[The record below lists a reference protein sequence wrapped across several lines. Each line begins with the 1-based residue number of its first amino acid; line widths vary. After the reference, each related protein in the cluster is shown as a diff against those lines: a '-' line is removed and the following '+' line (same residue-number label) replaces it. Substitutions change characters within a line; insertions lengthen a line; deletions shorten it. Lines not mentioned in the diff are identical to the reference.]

1 MKFQE
6 YLQRTIDVATVEK
19 NVLDQLCELLATGK
33 KLDQIQIRAAKS
45 ALQVLIENTIGK
57 GKQILK
63 HFQCPMVFHK
73 GKEVFWVLTE
83 SGVIEENLQR
93 ILTQAIGFRNSMI
106 HDYLNFDEKILV
118 DILISEQ
125 HLIIYNFLIAPVEL
139 DETQKKRI
147 STFTY

>member
-93 ILTQAIGFRNSMI
+93 ILTQAICFRNSMI

>member
-6 YLQRTIDVATVEK
+6 YLQRTIDVSTVEK
-19 NVLDQLCELLATGK
+19 NVLDQLCEFLAAEK
-33 KLDQIQIRAAKS
+33 ELDQIQIRAAKS

-83 SGVIEENLQR
+83 TGVIDERLQG

-106 HDYLNFDEKILV
+106 QDYMYFDEKILV
-118 DILISEQ
+118 EILVNEQ
-125 HLIIYNFLIAPVEL
+125 HIKIYNFLIAPVEL
-139 DETQKKRI
+139 NETQKKRI

>member
-6 YLQRTIDVATVEK
+6 YLQRTIDVSTIEK
-19 NVLDQLCELLATGK
+19 NVLDQLCELLNAGK
-33 KLDQIQIRAAKS
+33 ELDLIQIRATKS

-83 SGVIEENLQR
+83 AGVIDEKQQG
-93 ILTQAIGFRNSMI
+93 ILTQAIGFRSSMI
-106 HDYLNFDEKILV
+106 HDYMNFDEKILIQ
-118 DILISEQ
+118 ILTNEQ
-125 HLIIYNFLIAPVEL
+125 HLVIYKFLIAPVEL
-139 DETQKKRI
+139 DETQKNRI

>member
-1 MKFQE
+1 MRFQE
-6 YLQRTIDVATVEK
+6 YLQRTIDVSTVEK
-19 NVLDQLCELLATGK
+19 NVLDQLCELLAQGK
-33 KLDQIQIRAAKS
+33 ELDLIQIRAAKS
-45 ALQVLIENTIGK
+45 ALQVLIENSIGK

-83 SGVIEENLQR
+83 TGVIDEELQG

-106 HDYLNFDEKILV
+106 HDYMNFDEKILV
-118 DILISEQ
+118 DILVNEQ
-125 HLIIYNFLIAPVEL
+125 HIKIYNFLIAPVEL
-139 DETQKKRI
+139 DETQKSRI

>member
-6 YLQRTIDVATVEK
+6 YLQRTIDVSTAEK
-19 NVLDQLCELLATGK
+19 NVLDQLCELLAAGK
-33 KLDQIQIRAAKS
+33 DLDQIQIRAAKS

-83 SGVIEENLQR
+83 TGVIDERLQG

-106 HDYLNFDEKILV
+106 HDYMNFDEKILIQ
-118 DILISEQ
+118 ILISEQ
-125 HLIIYNFLIAPVEL
+125 HVIIYNFLIAPVEL
-139 DETQKKRI
+139 NETQKSRI

>member
-93 ILTQAIGFRNSMI
+93 ILTQTIGFRNSMI

>member
-6 YLQRTIDVATVEK
+6 YLQRTIDVSTIEK
-19 NVLDQLCELLATGK
+19 NVLDQLCELLNAGK
-33 KLDQIQIRAAKS
+33 ELDLIQIRATKS

-73 GKEVFWVLTE
+73 GKEIFWVLTE
-83 SGVIEENLQR
+83 AGVIDEELQGV
-93 ILTQAIGFRNSMI
+93 LTQAIGFRNSMI

-118 DILISEQ
+118 EILINEQ
-125 HLIIYNFLIAPVEL
+125 HIKIYNFLIAPVEL
-139 DETQKKRI
+139 DETQKNRI

>member
-6 YLQRTIDVATVEK
+6 YLQRTIDVSTAEK
-19 NVLDQLCELLATGK
+19 NVLDQLCELLAAGK
-33 KLDQIQIRAAKS
+33 ELDQIQIRAAKS

-83 SGVIEENLQR
+83 TGVIDERLQG

-106 HDYLNFDEKILV
+106 HDYMNFDEKILIQ
-118 DILISEQ
+118 ILISEQ
-125 HLIIYNFLIAPVEL
+125 HIIIYNFLIAPVEL

>member
-93 ILTQAIGFRNSMI
+93 ILTQSIGFRNSMI